1 MKVVVDPGSNSTFN
15 SMRDRT
21 AEMVSHTMM
30 LSGVSLALLGKVTL
44 TSFGPA
50 VPLCSS
56 NTGKAYSAVRV
67 GVFGDRSVV
76 TPVLV
81 E

>member
-1 MKVVVDPGSNSTFN
+1 MNMAVDLELRSTF
-15 SMRDRT
+15 SRVPDRT

-56 NTGKAYSAVRV
+56 NTGKAYSAV
-67 GVFGDRSVV
+67 GVVATGDRLAV
-76 TPVLV
+76 TPVFV
-81 E
+81 G